1 MTIELESPDAR
12 PATAP
17 APISTLGD
25 PLGFGL
31 GCFGVSVLLL
41 AVTQAGLIDGSVLPV
56 SVLAI
61 SLTAGGLGH
70 VLAGV
75 LHFVRGE
82 TFPGTVFLT
91 YASFWLSYVLIV
103 QIYAP
108 QVAKAGGD
116 PSTGVA
122 WFLTAFSIVT
132 IYFLVSSVA
141 TTKILTLL
149 FSLLTVAMIVTA
161 TATFVGSNGLARVG
175 GWVLIADAL
184 TALYL
189 AAALSA
195 NGTWARNLLPAP

>member
-1 MTIELESPDAR
+1 MTIELETTDVAAA
-12 PATAP
+12 PAT
-17 APISTLGD
+17 STPTIAD

-41 AVTQAGLIDGSVLPV
+41 AITQAGLVDSAVLPV

-70 VLAGV
+70 VVAGL

-82 TFPGTVFLT
+82 AFPGTVFLT

-103 QIYAP
+103 QFYAP
-108 QVAKAGGD
+108 KVAAGGAD
-116 PSTGVA
+116 PNPGVA
-122 WFLTAFSIVT
+122 WFLAAFSIVT
-132 IYFLVSSVA
+132 VYFFISSFA

-149 FSLLTVAMIVTA
+149 FALLTAAMFVTCA
-161 TATFVGSNGLARVG
+161 ATFSGSAGLAKFG
-175 GWVLIADAL
+175 GWVLIIDAL

-189 AAALSA
+189 AAALNA
-195 NGTWARNLLPAP
+195 NGTWNRNILPTL

>member
-1 MTIELESPDAR
+1 MTIDVETPDTL
-12 PATAP
+12 PATSP
-17 APISTLGD
+17 AATSSLGD
-25 PLGFGL
+25 PLGLGL
-31 GCFGVSVLLL
+31 GSFGVSVLLL
-41 AVTQAGLIDGSVLPV
+41 AITQAGLVDSAVLPV

-103 QIYAP
+103 QVYAP
-108 QVAKAGGD
+108 QVATAGGD
-116 PSTGVA
+116 PNTGIA
-122 WFLTAFSIVT
+122 WFLTAFSLVT

-149 FSLLTVAMIVTA
+149 FFLLTVAMILTA
-161 TATFVGSNGLARVG
+161 AATFAGSSGLATVG

-195 NGTWARNLLPAP
+195 NGTWARNLLPTP